1 MAKINGLSGRAY
13 AAVPVFLLLLSCGNE
28 KKETSAE
35 SGTTSVIA
43 AIASESE
50 FNAVAENSPNKLL
63 VIDLYADWC
72 VPCRILSPML
82 EKIAQNNTWRAAF
95 YKVNID
101 KFPQI
106 ARSFGVRGIP
116 HVAFMKNRNVIEA
129 LVGVQ
134 PEEAYMKVIAENA
147 STP

>member
-1 MAKINGLSGRAY
+1 MAKTYGLSARAY
-13 AAVPVFLLLLSCGNE
+13 VAVPLILLLLSCGQE

-35 SGTTSVIA
+35 GGATSLITAVASADEFNSVI
-43 AIASESE
+43 
-50 FNAVAENSPNKLL
+50 ENSPNKLL
-63 VIDLYADWC
+63 VIDLYAEWC

-95 YKVNID
+95 YKINID

-116 HVAFMKNRNVIEA
+116 HVAFMKNRTVVEA

-147 STP
+147 SSP